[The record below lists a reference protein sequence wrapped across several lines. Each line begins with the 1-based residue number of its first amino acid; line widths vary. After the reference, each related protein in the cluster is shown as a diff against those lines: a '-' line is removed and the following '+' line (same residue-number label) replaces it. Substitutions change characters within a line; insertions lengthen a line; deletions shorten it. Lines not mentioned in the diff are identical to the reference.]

1 MGFSS
6 GFKGLRASGF
16 TLERGGSSVVSR
28 GLRHKTS
35 SNKLVKLL
43 HLVG

>member
-1 MGFSS
+1 MF
-6 GFKGLRASGF
+6 
-16 TLERGGSSVVSR
+16 
-28 GLRHKTS
+28 

>member
-1 MGFSS
+1 MLSE
-6 GFKGLRASGF
+6 
-16 TLERGGSSVVSR
+16 TE
-28 GLRHKTS
+28 TS